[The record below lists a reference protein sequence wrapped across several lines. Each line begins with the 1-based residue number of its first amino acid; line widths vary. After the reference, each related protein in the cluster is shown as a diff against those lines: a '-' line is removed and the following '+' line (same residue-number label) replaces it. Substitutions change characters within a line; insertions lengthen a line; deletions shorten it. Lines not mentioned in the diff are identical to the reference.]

1 MTNRFLYVKFKEFVE
16 FAVSNSIGLIYDD
29 SYGVGMIIK
38 EMMKLFK
45 NNEIYYVIFTDMND
59 RRTKKF
65 FENLSKADEEFGE
78 VLESVKAI
86 KIGRSREVFNNNLFA
101 YIEMTNDIEGIF
113 HDLAT
118 IVKKLDERALIIYDG
133 MFLFY
138 RICGEKTFLENFE
151 KFISSIG
158 NFRGVTLIP
167 VMSRVNESIAY
178 LFDLV
183 LSVRRLEKLYNMGK
197 REYEVEILH
206 SIFPQLPPLLAF
218 KIIQDE
224 IVEM

>member
-1 MTNRFLYVKFKEFVE
+1 MKFKEFVE
-16 FAVSNSIGLIYDD
+16 FAVKNSVGLIYDD
-29 SYGVGMIIK
+29 SYGAGIIVK

-45 NNEIYYVIFTDMND
+45 DGDVYYIIFTDMND
-59 RRTKKF
+59 IRTKKF
-65 FENLSKADEEFGE
+65 FENLSKVDEKIGE
-78 VLESVKAI
+78 VLKNVKAI
-86 KIGRSREVFNNNLFA
+86 KIGRSKEVFNNNLFA
-101 YIEMTNDIEGIF
+101 YIEMVEDIEGVF
-113 HDLAT
+113 HDLAS
-118 IVKKLDERALIIYDG
+118 IVKKLDEKALIVYDG

-138 RICGEKTFLENFE
+138 RICGEKVFFENLE

-167 VMSRVNESIAY
+167 IMSEVDESIAY

-183 LSVRRLEKLYNMGK
+183 LSVKKSEKLYSMGR

-224 IVEM
+224 IVEV